1 MAEATHPRRRRRRNE
16 KNPKSKVQGPKSAFE
31 RGIPLGP
38 EDVVA
43 ITDARLQNRLWT
55 LDLGLWTNLIMRK
68 SRAVQVKNVQIGGG
82 APVAIQSMTKTDTA
96 DVGAT
101 VAQIE
106 EMVRAG
112 CEIVRLAVPNDDAAI
127 ALKEIRK
134 RVPDVPLVADI
145 HFHYKLALL
154 ALEAGIDK
162 LRLNPGNIGK
172 HERIVE
178 VVRAAQAQKVPIR
191 IGVNGGSLEKDL
203 LKKYGTATPE
213 AMVESAMRHIKIL
226 EDLDFTDTIISLK
239 ASDVHRTVA
248 AYRLLAEKVDY
259 PFHLGVTEAGT
270 AFVGTVKSS
279 IGLGILL
286 HEGIGD
292 TIRVSLAAEPQEE
305 VRVAWEIVKSL
316 GMRTRGVTVVACP
329 TCGRLDVD
337 NFVEIVTEIERRLA
351 HVEEPLHL
359 SIMGCAVNGPGEA
372 HDSQLGVT
380 FGRGVGMIFKD
391 GIPMRKVAGE
401 DIVEAFVME
410 TEKLLGEIASKKITA
425 EPELVSIT

>member
-1 MAEATHPRRRRRRNE
+1 MRR
-16 KNPKSKVQGPKSAFE
+16 SFAV
-31 RGIPLGP
+31 
-38 EDVVA
+38 
-43 ITDARLQNRLWT
+43 
-55 LDLGLWTNLIMRK
+55 GLSTELTMRQTK
-68 SRAVQVKNVQIGGG
+68 AVKVKNIQIGGG
-82 APVAIQSMTKTDTA
+82 APVVIQSMTKTDTS

-106 EMVRAG
+106 EMMRAG
-112 CEIVRLAVPNDDAAI
+112 CEVVRLAVPDNDAAI

-145 HFHYKLALL
+145 HFHYKLALM
-154 ALEAGIDK
+154 ALDAGIDK
-162 LRLNPGNIGK
+162 LRLNPGNIGSQ
-172 HERIVE
+172 ERITE
-178 VVRAAQAQKVPIR
+178 VVKATQSRQIPIR

-226 EDLDFTDTIISLK
+226 EDLDFTDIIISLK
-239 ASDVHRTVA
+239 ASDVHRTVE
-248 AYRLLAEKVDY
+248 AYRLLAKKVDY

-270 AFVGTVKSS
+270 SFSGTVKSS

-286 HEGIGD
+286 YEGIGD

-316 GMRTRGVTVVACP
+316 GLRSRGVTVVACP

-337 NFVEIVTEIERRLA
+337 DFVGIVTEIERRLA
-351 HVEEPLHL
+351 HIEEPLHL

-372 HDSQLGVT
+372 HDSQLGIT

-391 GIPMRKVAGE
+391 GVPMRKVAGE

-410 TEKLLGEIASKKITA
+410 AEKLLQEGAAAKAS
-425 EPELVSIT
+425 EPELVSITR

>member
-1 MAEATHPRRRRRRNE
+1 
-16 KNPKSKVQGPKSAFE
+16 
-31 RGIPLGP
+31 
-38 EDVVA
+38 
-43 ITDARLQNRLWT
+43 
-55 LDLGLWTNLIMRK
+55 MRK
-68 SRAVQVKNVQIGGG
+68 SRAVQVKHVQIGGG

-106 EMVRAG
+106 EMISAG
-112 CEIVRLAVPNDDAAI
+112 CEIVRVAVPDNDAAI

-134 RVPDVPLVADI
+134 RVPGVPLVADI
-145 HFHYKLALL
+145 HFHYKLALM

-178 VVRAAQAQKVPIR
+178 VVRAAQARKVPIR

-213 AMVESAMRHIKIL
+213 AMVESALRHIRIL
-226 EDLDFTDTIISLK
+226 EDLDFTDIIISLK
-239 ASDVHRTVA
+239 ASDVQRTVG

-270 AFVGTVKSS
+270 AFGGTIKSS

-316 GMRTRGVTVVACP
+316 GLRTRGVTVVACP

-351 HVEEPLHL
+351 HIEEPLHL

-372 HDSQLGVT
+372 HDSQLGIT

-391 GIPMRKVAGE
+391 GVPMRKVAGE
-401 DIVEAFVME
+401 NIVEAFVME
-410 TEKLLGEIASKKITA
+410 TEKLLAEGATA
-425 EPELVSIT
+425 KPQVEPELVSIR